1 MREIQSI
8 YSFEDLTDK
17 TNSNIDNQNA
27 FDFSSKV
34 IRKVCEEEI
43 IEFITRIV
51 KSRGVEPVLYRE
63 DTIFSDDCRREFQ
76 FNDKEQ
82 NRFLWGKLEI
92 FKELNDTNARKEVV
106 SIDLLKNIN
115 EFLLEYGNNLNAISI
130 LELRYIGN
138 ALKKNKNEIIP
149 SFDFMSKER
158 QQAIINQIINFE
170 RGRSNLDPENQRTNF
185 EIITGNGG
193 NPDINTNILIRER
206 IRNDEKIQNQII
218 DTIVDYVEKEEER
231 RIQKRVEENP
241 LGQMSWK
248 NQNPLDPP
256 QKTGDGEDLK
266 MNLRNQDTNL
276 FIASVSSSLGDT
288 VNELSSRPEGRSSI
302 GYFFETIFKTP
313 SRAFHL
319 YLVLFLMIIIF
330 VIVVYV
336 KF

>member
-17 TNSNIDNQNA
+17 TTSNINNQNA

-51 KSRGVEPVLYRE
+51 KSRGAEPVLYRE

-82 NRFLWGKLEI
+82 SKFLWGKLEI
-92 FKELNDTNARKEVV
+92 FKELNDTNARKEIV

-115 EFLLEYGNNLNAISI
+115 EFLLEYGNNLNAISV

-149 SFDFMSKER
+149 SFDFMSIEK
-158 QQAIINQIINFE
+158 QQAIINQIINLE
-170 RGRSNLDPENQRTNF
+170 RRNQDQGANL
-185 EIITGNGG
+185 
-193 NPDINTNILIRER
+193 LIRQR
-206 IRNDEKIQNQII
+206 IKNDEKIQNQII
-218 DTIVDYVEKEEER
+218 DTIVNYVEKEEER

-266 MNLRNQDTNL
+266 MELKNQDTNL

-288 VNELSSRPEGRSSI
+288 VNELSSRPEGRNVI
-302 GYFFETIFKTP
+302 GHFFETIFKTP

-319 YLVLFLMIIIF
+319 YLVLFLIIIIF